1 METENLN
8 NLAAN
13 FGLQKGDLQ
22 EIKGDQIKFL
32 ASCYKSQTAFCV
44 LIPNTKI
51 TLNIKEDAI
60 KADQL
65 LDARLLI

>member
-8 NLAAN
+8 NLAVN
-13 FGLQKGDLQ
+13 FGLEKGDLQ

-32 ASCYKSQTAFCV
+32 ASCYKSQAAFCV

-51 TLNIKEDAI
+51 TFSINEDAI
-60 KADQL
+60 KAEQL
-65 LDARLLI
+65 LDARILA